1 MFAQSRKMGEGARK
15 FCLNLGMENWGEA
28 FLLDL
33 LYALLLV
40 EEQTQFGNEADVRDR
55 EAVTDQELAVRR

>member
-1 MFAQSRKMGEGARK
+1 MLTQSGKMGEGARK
-15 FCLNLGMENWGEA
+15 FRLNLGMENWGEA

-40 EEQTQFGNEADVRDR
+40 EEQTQFGNEADVRER